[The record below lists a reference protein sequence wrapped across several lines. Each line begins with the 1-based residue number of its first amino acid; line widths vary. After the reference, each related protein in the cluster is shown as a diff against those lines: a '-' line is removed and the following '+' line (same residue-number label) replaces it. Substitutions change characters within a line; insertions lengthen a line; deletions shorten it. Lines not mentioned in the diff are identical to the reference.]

1 MFNVSIFFITM
12 VDEFL
17 VFRSFYTEDEAISLL
32 EFFKEKGIDGSIVKY
47 RPIVDKIYVGVNY
60 HREFQVRIK
69 SYEFNKANEILDR
82 HINQNLSEIGEDYY
96 LHSFTDNELLEIIE
110 KPDEWNNQDIIISKK
125 ILRDRGVTISDD
137 EVSEKKIAR
146 IKKLEKPE
154 REDGLFIILG
164 YFFSVFFGF
173 FGIGIGLLI
182 RNAKKT
188 LPDGRKVFL
197 YDNKTRDHGKN
208 ILIIGLSITALVLFR
223 ILSNL

>member
-1 MFNVSIFFITM
+1 MM
-12 VDEFL
+12 DEFL
-17 VFRSFYTEDEAISLL
+17 VFRSFYTEEEAISLS
-32 EFFKEKGIDGSIVKY
+32 EFFKEKGVDCSIVKY
-47 RPIVDKIYVGVNY
+47 RPILDKVYVGINY
-60 HREFQVRIK
+60 HREFHVKIK
-69 SYEFNKANEILDR
+69 SYEFNRANEILDH
-82 HINQNLSEIGEDYY
+82 HINQNISEIGEDYY
-96 LHSFTDNELLEIIE
+96 LHSFTDKELLEIIE
-110 KPDEWNNQDIIISKK
+110 KPDEWNNQDIVISKK
-125 ILRDRGVTISDD
+125 ILRDRGVTISDA
-137 EVSEKKIAR
+137 EFAEKKMDR

-173 FGIGIGLLI
+173 FGIGFGLLL

-197 YDNKTRDHGKN
+197 YDNKTRAHGKN